1 MLVAQRVRHNAPDT
15 TLHTAP
21 PTRRRTVGYFGV
33 PDHNNTFYP
42 MFHGNIYLFGTLGLS
57 LNMWMSNFE
66 EGALWLLV
74 WGCFSVT
81 TELIVKKQY

>member
-1 MLVAQRVRHNAPDT
+1 MYIIYGYRFALDRH
-15 TLHTAP
+15 
-21 PTRRRTVGYFGV
+21 RRTVGYFGV

-42 MFHGNIYLFGTLGLS
+42 MFHGNIYLFGTWGLS

-74 WGCFSVT
+74 WGVFLC
-81 TELIVKKQY
+81 YY

>member
-1 MLVAQRVRHNAPDT
+1 MGSGALIGILQRSNFLGPLFAPRH
-15 TLHTAP
+15 
-21 PTRRRTVGYFGV
+21 TVVYFGV

-42 MFHGNIYLFGTLGLS
+42 MFHGNIYLFGTWGLS